1 MYGTF
6 NMPSDLHEIRRL
18 VEGIGCEVNMVM
30 PLGSHLAEMRNL
42 VNADVNI
49 CMYREFGRG
58 LAKFLASPTCRR
70 RSGWNRPRSS
80 CASWVS

>member
-1 MYGTF
+1 
-6 NMPSDLHEIRRL
+6 
-18 VEGIGCEVNMVM
+18 MVM

-58 LAKFLASPTCRR
+58 LARFWASPTCRR
-70 RSGWNRPRSS
+70 RSAWKAPRSS